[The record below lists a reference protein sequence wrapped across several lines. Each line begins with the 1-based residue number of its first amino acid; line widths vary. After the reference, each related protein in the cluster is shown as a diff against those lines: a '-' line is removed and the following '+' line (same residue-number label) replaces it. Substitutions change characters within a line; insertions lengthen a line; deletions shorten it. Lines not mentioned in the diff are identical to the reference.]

1 MNTTVVIVT
10 FKSKPIIA
18 SCLNSI
24 DSTYPIIIVENSEDI
39 NFKEWVESKYPN
51 VKCCLAKKNLGYGVA
66 NNFGLKLVKT
76 KYAFIINP
84 DTKLHIDTLN
94 ILEKNADKIKDFA
107 MLTPLTEEDFKSHN
121 YGYFNKKE
129 KIKKIDSNILEV
141 DFIRGFSMF
150 LNLSEFKNTGFFDEN
165 FFIYL
170 EEIDLCKRLKNK
182 NKKVY
187 VITDHKIIHTGSS
200 SHDPR
205 FSFQLE
211 LSRNWHWMW
220 SKFYFNQKH
229 YGYLYGLNKTLKQFI
244 SSILKMF
251 LYLILFRKKKFLIY
265 KSRFLGLL
273 NSYLMKKSSYRP
285 YINE

>member
-1 MNTTVVIVT
+1 M
-10 FKSKPIIA
+10 
-18 SCLNSI
+18 
-24 DSTYPIIIVENSEDI
+24 
-39 NFKEWVESKYPN
+39 
-51 VKCCLAKKNLGYGVA
+51 
-66 NNFGLKLVKT
+66 VKT

-170 EEIDLCKRLKNK
+170 EEIDL
-182 NKKVY
+182 
-187 VITDHKIIHTGSS
+187 
-200 SHDPR
+200 
-205 FSFQLE
+205 
-211 LSRNWHWMW
+211 
-220 SKFYFNQKH
+220 
-229 YGYLYGLNKTLKQFI
+229 
-244 SSILKMF
+244 
-251 LYLILFRKKKFLIY
+251 
-265 KSRFLGLL
+265 
-273 NSYLMKKSSYRP
+273 
-285 YINE
+285 